1 MKTTPYAKS
10 GATGTTS
17 TTSGVKR
24 VATKARRMSGVEAA
38 VLKKED
44 SRLAVRRTGWRGGT
58 RSERDGEETS
68 RFLKQQIIF
77 PIYEDVREEA
87 RQARDE
93 RDKLTEG
100 DEGER
105 GWGREGGGEGWN
117 AEG

>member
-44 SRLAVRRTGWRGGT
+44 SRLAVRRTGW
-58 RSERDGEETS
+58 
-68 RFLKQQIIF
+68 
-77 PIYEDVREEA
+77 
-87 RQARDE
+87 
-93 RDKLTEG
+93 
-100 DEGER
+100 
-105 GWGREGGGEGWN
+105 
-117 AEG
+117 